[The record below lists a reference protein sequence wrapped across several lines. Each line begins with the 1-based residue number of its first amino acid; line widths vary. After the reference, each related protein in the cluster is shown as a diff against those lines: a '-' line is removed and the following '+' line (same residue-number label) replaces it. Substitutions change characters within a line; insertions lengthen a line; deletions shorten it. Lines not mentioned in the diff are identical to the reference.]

1 VKLYE
6 ITEEMRELQSLADTG
21 ELTVE
26 MIADTMDSL
35 ECMFEKKAEAALM
48 VRQGMLAEVAGIDSE
63 IARLEALKAAPMA
76 NAARIVQYIKSNML
90 ALDKDKADL
99 GLFKLTLRK
108 ATDKLGE
115 IDESKVPNQFWN
127 VVPQSMKLNKLAL
140 LAYVKV
146 NGMEGVELTK
156 SERSLTIK

>member
-1 VKLYE
+1 MKLYE
-6 ITEEMRELQSLADTG
+6 ITSEMRELQSLADTG
-21 ELTVE
+21 ELTLE

-63 IARLEALKAAPMA
+63 IERLEALKAAPMA
-76 NAARIVQYIKSNML
+76 SAVRLVEYIKSNML
-90 ALDKDKADL
+90 ALNKDKADL
-99 GLFKLTLRK
+99 GLFKVTLRK
-108 ATDKLGE
+108 ATDKLGD
-115 IDESKVPNQFWN
+115 IDETKVPNQFWN
-127 VVPQSMKLNKLAL
+127 VIPQSMKINKQAL